1 MEKIIGI
8 VIASM
13 MFANIGFAEVRL
25 IESVTLKKKSV
36 MLGGAFSVNI
46 FCIDSYKFVM
56 SKGGGG
62 KHSSSRSMVQAY
74 EERDGKS
81 LPAKC

>member
-1 MEKIIGI
+1 MKKIIGI
-8 VIASM
+8 ILVSL
-13 MFANIGFAEVRL
+13 MFCNIGYARTGL
-25 IESVTLKKKSV
+25 IKSTQFNIK
-36 MLGGAFSVNI
+36 ASSASFIVNTI
-46 FCIDSYKFVM
+46 CIDDYKFVM

-62 KHSSSRSMVQAY
+62 GFGSRSMVQFF